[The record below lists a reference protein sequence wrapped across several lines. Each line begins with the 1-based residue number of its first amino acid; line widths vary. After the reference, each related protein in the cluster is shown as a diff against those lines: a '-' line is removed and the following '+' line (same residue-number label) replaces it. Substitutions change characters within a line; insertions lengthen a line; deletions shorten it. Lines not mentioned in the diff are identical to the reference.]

1 VAFQLFNKDK
11 DKEGSPE
18 NKKMALKFQKLQV
31 FKVVRETPDAITIF
45 FQNPDKQ
52 LYNYI
57 PGQYLTLRVEINGK
71 SVNRAFS
78 LCTSPTTDDLLAVTV
93 KKTTGGLVSTYFIEN
108 LKAGDSLEVLPP
120 LGNFTA
126 KLKDYQKKH
135 YFLIGAGSGITPLM
149 SILKTT
155 LNVEKESKVTLLF
168 GNRNTG
174 SVIFKSQLDELQSQ
188 NPDRLKIIHVLTQ
201 PDADWSGPTGRLTR
215 GKVKELLQSTI
226 ESESLVKE
234 YFVCGPSAMMDE
246 ALHALKEM
254 RVAPENTHQEHFSAP
269 ITHPMD
275 EAVNKP
281 EVIAD
286 AKVGSV
292 KVILENK
299 EYIIEVGPNSSIL
312 EAALDSDLDPPYA
325 CMIGSCCTCKAKLM
339 SGKVIMDDREGL
351 TDEEIRDGFVLT
363 CQSHPTTPN
372 VVVSYDEI

>member
-1 VAFQLFNKDK
+1 
-11 DKEGSPE
+11 
-18 NKKMALKFQKLQV
+18 MALKFQKLQV
-31 FKVVRETPDAITIF
+31 YKVDKETLDAITIF

-52 LYNYI
+52 LYTYI
-57 PGQYLTLRVEINGK
+57 PGQYLTLRTEINGK
-71 SVNRAFS
+71 AVNRAFS
-78 LCTSPTTDDLLAVTV
+78 LCSSPTTDELLAVTV
-93 KKTTGGLVSTYFIEN
+93 KKTTGGLVSTYFIDN
-108 LKAGDSLEVLPP
+108 LKAGDYLEVLPP

-149 SILKTT
+149 SILKTA
-155 LNVEKESKVTLLF
+155 LDIEKESKVTLVF
-168 GNRNTG
+168 GNRNSS
-174 SVIFKSQLDELQSQ
+174 SVIFKSQLEELQFR
-188 NPDRLKIIHVLTQ
+188 NPDRLKVVHVLTQ
-201 PDADWSGPTGRLTR
+201 PEQGWTGPTGRLTR
-215 GKVKELLQSTI
+215 GKVKELLQNVI
-226 ESESLVKE
+226 ESEPLVKE
-234 YFVCGPSAMMDE
+234 YYVCGPSAMMDE
-246 ALHALKEM
+246 ALHALREM

-275 EAVNKP
+275 EPEKKP
-281 EVIAD
+281 EIMTD

-312 EAALDSDLDPPYA
+312 EAALDNDLDPPYA

>member
-11 DKEGSPE
+11 NDTPE
-18 NKKMALKFQKLQV
+18 NKKMALKFQKMQV
-31 FKVVRETPDAITIF
+31 FKVVRETGDAITIY

-52 LYNYI
+52 LYTYL
-57 PGQYLTLRVEINGK
+57 PGQYLTLRAEVNGK
-71 SVNRAFS
+71 AVNRAFS
-78 LCTSPTTDDLLAVTV
+78 LCSSPATDDLLAVTV
-93 KKTTGGLVSTYFIEN
+93 KKTTGGLVSTYFN
-108 LKAGDSLEVLPP
+108 DLLKEGDYLEVFPP
-120 LGNFTA
+120 LGNFVA

-155 LNVEKESKVTLLF
+155 LTVEKESKVTLLF

-174 SVIFKSQLDELQSQ
+174 STIFKARLDELQSQ
-188 NPDRLKIIHVLTQ
+188 YEGRLKVIHVLTQ
-201 PDADWSGPTGRLTR
+201 PDQGWAGPTGRLTR
-215 GKVKELLQSTI
+215 GKVKELLQPAI
-226 ESESLVKE
+226 ESDPLAKE

-246 ALHALKEM
+246 SLHALREM
-254 RVAPENTHQEHFSAP
+254 RVPAENCHQEHFSAP

-275 EAVNKP
+275 EP
-281 EVIAD
+281 EQKSVEVANV
-286 AKVGSV
+286 KVGSV
-292 KVILENK
+292 KIILEGK
-299 EYIIEVGPNSSIL
+299 EYTVEVGPNSSIL
-312 EAALDSDLDPPYA
+312 EAALDNDLDPPYA

-363 CQSHPTTPN
+363 CQSHPTTSN